1 MKTLLTI
8 SVLQFF
14 DTFCLGIT
22 KHLKC
27 LKPVL
32 MFCLMLQG
40 RTEPN
45 D

>member
-8 SVLQFF
+8 SMLQFF

-22 KHLKC
+22 KHLKY

-32 MFCLMLQG
+32 MFSLMLQG
-40 RTEPN
+40 CAEPN